1 MTSRGAD
8 LVRELAAA
16 INAGDFEYLTR
27 VMDPDVVQHGTRGG
41 IDQDRIVRGREAVL
55 AYWEEVGEAWESQ
68 TFEPERIIEAGDVI
82 VVLWH
87 ETARIRDSDLE
98 VESGTASVIKV
109 HDGKVVELRGYMDPE
124 EALRAAGLA
133 GD

>member
-1 MTSRGAD
+1 MTPDAAD
-8 LVRELAAA
+8 VIRELAGAL
-16 INAGDFEYLTR
+16 NANDFDRLVS
-27 VMDPDVVQHGTRGG
+27 VMDPEVVQYGTRGG

-55 AYWEEVGEAWESQ
+55 DYWEEVGEAWESQ

-109 HDGKVVELRGYMDPE
+109 DDGKIVELRGYMDPD
-124 EALRAAGLA
+124 EALRAAGLT